1 MKPKKAIDLNDQEKF
16 KKVKI
21 DNKSYGEL
29 NGIVFYVDKGL
40 QKNDFD
46 YLTSQKGKRG
56 FRFGKHL
63 YESLKKQLKKNFVV
77 VLTSGNSQIIEDS
90 NNGNIICI
98 NYDSYSKLANN
109 EFIYVRRD
117 AGLSTANKYLEKHF
131 KFPTSTPQIGYGR
144 TQAQQITQ
152 SIEEVVDKVGKRN
165 QNELATKIVELIQKK
180 KINLTEDVLKNLSA
194 AAKQSYY
201 DSQLKKLEA
210 KVKSNLEEKN
220 LKRKWENNFYKPW
233 FKKNYWVFG
242 IDYKK
247 ILPKTQITSRQNV
260 DLLLQTYDNYLDI
273 IEVKTPNVNLLSYD
287 KGHNTFYPSP
297 ELALAI
303 NQAIL
308 YINKMETDKNSIDA
322 TLKEEG
328 EQAITLKP
336 RCKVVIGNRTYWEK
350 DEENIKKKKEDVLR
364 LLNDSLSNV
373 DIFTFDDILA
383 TGRMMLKMYGKK

>member
-1 MKPKKAIDLNDQEKF
+1 MKTNKAVDLNDSNKYI
-16 KKVKI
+16 KVEVE
-21 DNKSYGEL
+21 NRSYGEL
-29 NGIVFYVDKGL
+29 NGIVFYVDKKL
-40 QKNDFD
+40 PKNDLD
-46 YLTSQKGKRG
+46 YLSSTKGKRG

-63 YESLKKQLKKNFVV
+63 YERLKNQLKMNFVI
-77 VLTSGNSQIIEDS
+77 VLTADSPLIIEDDT
-90 NNGNIICI
+90 NAKIVLI
-98 NYDSYSKLANN
+98 NYETYSKLANN

-131 KFPTSTPQIGYGR
+131 KFPTSAPQIGYGR

-152 SIEEVVDKVGKRN
+152 SIEEVVDKVGKKN
-165 QNELATKIVELIQKK
+165 QNELANKIVELIQKK

-201 DSQLKKLEA
+201 ESELKKIEA

-220 LKRKWENNFYKPW
+220 IKRKWENNFYKPW

-287 KGHNTFYPSP
+287 KSHNTFYPSP

-308 YINKMETDKNSIDA
+308 YINKMESDKNSIDA
-322 TLKEEG
+322 TVKEEG

-336 RCKVVIGNRTYWEK
+336 RCKVVIGSRTCWEK
-350 DEENIKKKKEDVLR
+350 DEENVKKKKNDVLR
-364 LLNDSLSNV
+364 LLNDSLPNV

-383 TGRMMLKMYGKK
+383 IGEMMLKMYGKK